1 MKSDQAPNAIMT
13 TVCYLYLLNIVR
25 LCITKAFLYVK
36 TVQRLVK
43 AGAEVNHTTTSN
55 STPLRAA
62 CFEGKLDIVAFLVE
76 EGRADVNIANKYD
89 NTCLMISAY
98 KGHEDI
104 VR

>member
-1 MKSDQAPNAIMT
+1 MLSRIQAPNN
-13 TVCYLYLLNIVR
+13 LYLLNIVKV
-25 LCITKAFLYVK
+25 CVTKTFLYVK

-76 EGRADVNIANKYD
+76 EGRADVNIANKYE

>member
-1 MKSDQAPNAIMT
+1 MRLQKKTISDQYLST
-13 TVCYLYLLNIVR
+13 TILDIQRRILPFQ
-25 LCITKAFLYVK
+25 TVK
-36 TVQRLVK
+36 RLVR
-43 AGAEVNHTTTSN
+43 AGADVNHTTTSN

-76 EGRADVNIANKYD
+76 KGGADVNIANKYD

>member
-1 MKSDQAPNAIMT
+1 MKSDQAPNAII
-13 TVCYLYLLNIVR
+13 LNIVR
-25 LCITKAFLYVK
+25 LCITKTFLYVK

>member
-1 MKSDQAPNAIMT
+1 MKSYKAPNTIIT
-13 TVCYLYLLNIVR
+13 LNIVR
-25 LCITKAFLYVK
+25 LCITKTFLCVK

>member
-1 MKSDQAPNAIMT
+1 MHYYYSKISQ
-13 TVCYLYLLNIVR
+13 
-25 LCITKAFLYVK
+25 CIFVK

-104 VR
+104 VRYVLKGNSTSLYFR

>member
-1 MKSDQAPNAIMT
+1 MVDSHLKSCVLYRN
-13 TVCYLYLLNIVR
+13 LYLPNFLNV
-25 LCITKAFLYVK
+25 CITKTFLYVK